1 MESSGSLPLMRTTL
15 DQEKSAKDFLS
26 SRNIIRKGIDKRLD
40 RAKEEVI
47 SKLELVKRHGG
58 GITLDFAKKS
68 VDYIAMTGHFIDENW
83 IKQDFVLSFSPVEAG
98 AKKTSQFVQ

>member
-1 MESSGSLPLMRTTL
+1 MESFRKLAIDAYDARSR
-15 DQEKSAKDFLS
+15 KSAKDFLP
-26 SRNIIRKGIDKRLD
+26 SRNTIRKGIDKRLD

-47 SKLELVKRHGG
+47 SKLELLKRHGR
-58 GITLDFAKKS
+58 ITLDFAKKS